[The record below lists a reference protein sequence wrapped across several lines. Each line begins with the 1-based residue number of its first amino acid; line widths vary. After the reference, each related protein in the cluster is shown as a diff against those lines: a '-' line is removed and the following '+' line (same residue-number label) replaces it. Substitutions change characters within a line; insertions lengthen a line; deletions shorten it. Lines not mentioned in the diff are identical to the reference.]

1 MAKIPQAVID
11 AVPGLKAAQAN
22 EGVTFINM
30 DTDDTSPTITA
41 GFSDDQIREM
51 SETALNS
58 RLAQIND
65 EEQRIQ
71 ALLADVYRRRNE
83 TYALLRRKSEL

>member
-30 DTDDTSPTITA
+30 DTDDTSPTVTA
-41 GFSDDQIREM
+41 GFTDEQIREM
-51 SETALNS
+51 SEDRLQAM
-58 RLAQIND
+58 LAQINA

-71 ALLADVYRRRNE
+71 ELLTDVYRRRNE
-83 TYALLRRKSEL
+83 THALLRRKAEL